1 MKCTNEEINY
11 KIGEMFLDDSRSYLA
26 RYHQLVEKATERGRR
41 CKLLVDIRFAIECA
55 LKALIF
61 FESTDDEKKTYQRVK
76 KLGHKLEDLFK
87 DPSVSCHSDIM
98 ACYPDVQKLNL
109 DDYDVFLRY
118 SLEAFIEFGA
128 EADKSDYYDMV
139 NNLMNNNSIYD
150 TAKKITDAVDKK
162 KSKPIEIT
170 NFGDFDVEQLI
181 ECNNRIKNIR
191 VK

>member
-26 RYHQLVEKATERGRR
+26 RYHQLLENATERGRR

-61 FESTDDEKKTYQRVK
+61 FESNDDEKKTYQRVK

-87 DPSVSCHSDIM
+87 DPSVSCDSDIM

-128 EADKSDYYDMV
+128 EADQSEYYEMV
-139 NNLMNNNSIYD
+139 NNLMNNNTIFD
-150 TAKKITDAVDKK
+150 IANKITDAVEKK
-162 KSKPIEIT
+162 HFKPIEVNI
-170 NFGDFDVEQLI
+170 FADLDVEKLE